1 MPSAKPIT
9 TDEWAN
15 RCADLCR
22 LSLCFQLRHR
32 LGAQV
37 LWAQL
42 AELLGLPAALV
53 DVVCADQRG
62 ATLPAVLFLQL
73 KEQPLPLPLE
83 GLALSSFQRSFQQLL
98 ATLPRQARVQA
109 LEAAPSLSVLLGLST
124 VSSLKGHLATTSQQE
139 RREEE
144 RGTRYGMT
152 DRRIYVRRFWPS
164 KKPSKLPFAL
174 GEPVSLED
182 VIRATKV
189 SRKTAHEWRVQAY
202 NPNSSYMEAG
212 FSYDGEQYTINL
224 A

>member
-9 TDEWAN
+9 TDEWSN
-15 RCADLCR
+15 RCADFCR

-32 LGAQV
+32 LGARA

-53 DVVCADQRG
+53 DVVCDDQRG

-73 KEQPLPLPLE
+73 KEQSLPPPLE
-83 GLALSSFQRSFQQLL
+83 GPSLLSFQALFQRLL
-98 ATLPRQARVQA
+98 ATLPRQARIQA
-109 LEAAPSLSVLLGLST
+109 LDACPSLQALLDTST
-124 VSSLKGHLATTSQQE
+124 VDGLRGHLATTSQQG

-144 RGTRYGMT
+144 RSTRYGMT
-152 DRRIYVRRFWPS
+152 DRNVYVRRFWPS

-174 GEPVSLED
+174 GGPVSLED
-182 VIRATKV
+182 VIRAAKV
-189 SRKTAHEWRVQAY
+189 SRKTAHEWRVQTY